1 MQATNRIPAVSFV
14 SSDYL
19 SLNNITLGY
28 TIPKRLTSKLGLSH
42 CRVYLTA
49 DNVALL
55 SARKGLDP
63 RLGLGLG
70 SSTAESGA
78 NTTSS
83 YSAMRTITGGISLTF

>member
-1 MQATNRIPAVSFV
+1 MKQYLFREQHPQRTYKGHY
-14 SSDYL
+14 SDYHR
-19 SLNNITLGY
+19 Y
-28 TIPKRLTSKLGLSH
+28 KE
-42 CRVYLTA
+42 YLTA